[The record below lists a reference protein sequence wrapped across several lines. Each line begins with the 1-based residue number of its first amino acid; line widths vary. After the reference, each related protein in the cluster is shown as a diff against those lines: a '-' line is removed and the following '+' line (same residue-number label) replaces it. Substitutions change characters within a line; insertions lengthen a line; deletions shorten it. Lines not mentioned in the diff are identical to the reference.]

1 MNGLNKV
8 VTIDPQFTAKQWGL
22 YERDDLM
29 FDAAYYLNLHL
40 KNYVNLHKMDKSN
53 VRLRMQFEMNQFAEY
68 GAADSEPMQFLEKIL
83 AEIFG

>member
-22 YERDDLM
+22 YERNDLL
-29 FDAAYYLNLHL
+29 FDAAYYLNAQL
-40 KNYVNLHKMDKSN
+40 KNCVNLYKMDKSN
-53 VRLRMQFEMNQFAEY
+53 VRMHMQLQMNQFAEY